1 MALKRNQDANRLSRE
16 PTETSFSRSQT
27 PVDAEMVGS
36 KS

>member
-1 MALKRNQDANRLSRE
+1 MASKRNQDANRLSRE
-16 PTETSFSRSQT
+16 STDVSFSRSQT